1 MILFCITY
9 MRTATVRDLR
19 NQFARLS
26 RWIEEGE
33 SVEITKGGQRFAML
47 TPIRPRKPKTSKVP
61 DFMARL
67 KGYMPDPLP
76 AGTGQGVI
84 DYDRGDR

>member
-1 MILFCITY
+1 MK
-9 MRTATVRDLR
+9 TATVRDLR

-33 SVEITKGGQRFAML
+33 SVEITKGGRLFATL
-47 TPIRPRKPKTSKVP
+47 TPIRPAESMKVKVP

-76 AGTGQGVI
+76 AGTSQSVI

>member
-1 MILFCITY
+1 MK
-9 MRTATVRDLR
+9 TATVRDLR

-33 SVEITKGGQRFAML
+33 SVEITKGGRRFAVL
-47 TPIRPRKPKTSKVP
+47 TPIRPAKVKAVKAP

-67 KGYMPDPLP
+67 KGYMPEELP
-76 AGTGQGVI
+76 AGATQGII